1 MFSSTHIARRIV
13 AILALT
19 AAALAVQVSPG
30 LAGQTPPPQIFPQHE
45 QPPVTEPPKE
55 EPPQSQ
61 PPAPGVSQPPDV
73 QRAERCVCKDAKV
86 TLRHRRNIHAIDRD
100 HETWWFTM
108 RVSVVCTDG
117 HVADCRAAAGITG
130 ASAGAVPP
138 SERKLSVH
146 CEAKDCAAGAEAS
159 EDFRVRLTNAQ
170 RRKAKHVVWVKI
182 RTECDQTTTEIAYT
196 IVFTKGRFNP
206 GQSDLD
212 GDQNPDGA

>member
-30 LAGQTPPPQIFPQHE
+30 LAGQAPPPEISPQHE

-55 EPPQSQ
+55 EPPQ
-61 PPAPGVSQPPDV
+61 PPAPDVSRPPDV
-73 QRAERCVCKDAKV
+73 QSPKRCVCKDAKV
-86 TLRHRRNIHAIDRD
+86 TLKHRRNVHAIDRD

-108 RVSVVCTDG
+108 RLWVDCTDG
-117 HVADCRAAAGITG
+117 KVSDCRAASQMTG

-138 SERKLSVH
+138 SERKLSVK

-159 EDFRVRLTNAQ
+159 EDFRVRLTNAEK
-170 RRKAKHVVWVKI
+170 RKAKHVVWVTM
-182 RTECDQTTTEIAYT
+182 RTDCDKTTSEITYT
-196 IVFTKGRFNP
+196 IVFTNGRFNP

-212 GDQNPDGA
+212 GDQNPDGV